1 MNDALRSLLQ
11 ELERFGRENDARATE
26 RREKMLNITPETGE
40 LLSLLVRATKARR
53 VLEIGTS
60 NGYSTLWL
68 ADAVQTLA
76 GSVVTVEVAAAKVA
90 LAHKNFERAG
100 LSRWIRQE
108 VTEAGEFLRG
118 QRSASVDLLFLD
130 SDREHYVAWWPWIQE
145 ALAPGGLM
153 VVDNAVSHASEMA
166 RFIELIAAT
175 PGYSTVLVPIG
186 NGELLVLKE
195 ESGPSAR
202 PATS

>member
-1 MNDALRSLLQ
+1 MNDAVRSLLQ

-68 ADAVQTLA
+68 ADAVQPLA

-90 LAHKNFERAG
+90 LAQKNFERAG

-118 QRSASVDLLFLD
+118 QRSSSVDLLFLD
-130 SDREHYVAWWPWIQE
+130 SDREHYVTWWPWIQE

-166 RFIELIAAT
+166 RFIEVVAAT
-175 PGYSTVLVPIG
+175 PGYTTVLVPIG

-195 ESGPSAR
+195 GSATPAR